1 MIQFVSNKVFFLRLA
16 WIQPRSATDR
26 TGQRYIPVYTMDQM
40 FSVCS
45 RNLNWPRTKGQRDRQ
60 REIERERCPLL
71 KLRYTRQGHPSL
83 QLQTQPP
90 TAKITDIISNKMIVL
105 QTAIFNNT
113 ENHEWL
119 HKTQYSQVSTRRRS
133 RDEGVPSGGW
143 GLACYVTDQVWWNQV
158 PQPSG
163 TSGLRGKRPG
173 DHHPRSRAGFLT
185 SGV

>member
-26 TGQRYIPVYTMDQM
+26 AGQRYTPVYMMDQM

-60 REIERERCPLL
+60 REIEREMSLTKTKVHTTGSPISTATNPTSYRQKLPTSSQIRRLSFRKPYLTTL
-71 KLRYTRQGHPSL
+71 KTTNGYTKHNIHRSQQG
-83 QLQTQPP
+83 
-90 TAKITDIISNKMIVL
+90 
-105 QTAIFNNT
+105 
-113 ENHEWL
+113 
-119 HKTQYSQVSTRRRS
+119 RRS
-133 RDEGVPSGGW
+133 GDEGVPSGGA
-143 GLACYVTDQVWWNQV
+143 GLLRHTHQVWWNQV